1 MADATG
7 PKKRKRATVA
17 TPSTASAVGSLEGM
31 LPPQAIEM
39 ERAVLGAIM
48 LEPEAYYEVSQIISA
63 QSFYVKA
70 HEVIYDAIV
79 TLAAHQKP
87 LDMLSVIE
95 ELRRTDELETAGG
108 AAAVAELTRNVA
120 GAANLEYHAHIVA
133 DKAMSRGLIGFAS
146 GVMTRAYED
155 AEEVDQQVQ
164 AAESTLFELAQFKMR
179 KDIVRVDELKDNF
192 QYRLQ
197 EAANKADGIS
207 GIPSGL
213 YELDRMT
220 NGWQR
225 GELIVIGARPRM
237 GKTAFAMTMIKTLSI
252 DQDVPTLFFS
262 MEMTKDALMDRL
274 VSNFCEIPLSHI
286 RSGKLEDYE
295 WETLKERLPLLEGKP
310 AYLDESTGLSI
321 FELRS
326 KSRRAVREKGVQMII
341 IDYLQLMN
349 AEGTYFGNREQ
360 EIALIS
366 RSLKSLAKELN
377 LPIIVL
383 AQLNREVDKRMQG
396 DADSKKPQLSD
407 LRESGSIEQDADV
420 VCFIHRP
427 EEYGIRTFSTD
438 NSSTQGKAEFIVAK
452 HRNGPTGDIRL
463 SFLGEFT
470 KFVAADA
477 GGFIQRESSM
487 GIGGLDQNNMPPEA
501 FMSNEAN
508 PF

>member
-1 MADATG
+1 MDGAE
-7 PKKRKRATVA
+7 PKKSRKTK
-17 TPSTASAVGSLEGM
+17 STSSSTTAAVGSLEGM

-48 LEPEAYYEVSQIISA
+48 LEPEAYYEVSQVLSA
-63 QSFYVKA
+63 KSFYVKA
-70 HEVIYDAIV
+70 HEVIYDAIIS
-79 TLAAHQKP
+79 LASQHKP
-87 LDMLSVIE
+87 LDMLSVVE
-95 ELRRTDELETAGG
+95 ELRRRDELETAGG

-133 DKAMSRGLIGFAS
+133 DKAMSRGLISFAS

-155 AEEVDQQVQ
+155 TEEVDQQVQ

-179 KDIVRVDELKDNF
+179 KDIVRADELIETF
-192 QYRLQ
+192 QHHLQ
-197 EAANKADGIS
+197 EAANKPDGIS
-207 GIPSGL
+207 GVPSGL
-213 YELDRMT
+213 YELDKMT

-225 GELIVIGARPRM
+225 GELIVVGARPRM
-237 GKTAFAMTMIKTLSI
+237 GKTAFAMTMIKTLSL
-252 DQDVPTLFFS
+252 DQNIPTLFFS
-262 MEMTKDALMDRL
+262 MEMTNESLMERL

-286 RSGKLEDYE
+286 RSGKLENYE
-295 WETLKERLPLLEGKP
+295 WETLKERMLLLENKP
-310 AYLDESTGLSI
+310 LYLDESTGLSI

-326 KSRRAVREKGVQMII
+326 KSRRAVREKNVQLIV

-396 DADSKKPQLSD
+396 DADSKLPQLSD

-427 EEYGIRTFSTD
+427 EEYGIRTFPDD
-438 NSSTQGKAEFIVAK
+438 NSSTQGKADFIVAK

-470 KFVAADA
+470 KFVDLNT
-477 GGFIQRESSM
+477 GSFIQRESSM
-487 GIGGLDQNNMPPEA
+487 GMNIGDESEMPPDA
-501 FMSNEAN
+501 FFQPM
-508 PF
+508 